1 MSEQK
6 TLYERIGGYE
16 AIYKF
21 AEDVIARLMDDEEV
35 GHIWDHMS
43 QDRVF
48 KEHQN
53 FVDWLCEHWGGPAM
67 YRGRDLLTVHRGWAS
82 PKDIGMYYSR
92 KSTRLMRSLGLPR
105 N

>member
-6 TLYERIGGYE
+6 TLYERVGGYE

-43 QDRVF
+43 QDRVVE
-48 KEHQN
+48 EHQN
-53 FVDWLCEHWGGPAM
+53 FVDGCANTGGSNDVPWPRPGNSAWGDGH
-67 YRGRDLLTVHRGWAS
+67 HRKTLAG
-82 PKDIGMYYSR
+82 IIR
-92 KSTRLMRSLGLPR
+92 E

>member
-6 TLYERIGGYE
+6 TLYERVGGYE

-43 QDRVF
+43 HKTVSSR
-48 KEHQN
+48 N
-53 FVDWLCEHWGGPAM
+53 IRISLTGCANIGG
-67 YRGRDLLTVHRGWAS
+67 LQCCTVAETW
-82 PKDIGMYYSR
+82 
-92 KSTRLMRSLGLPR
+92 
-105 N
+105 